1 VVPFPGDFNPQPLI
15 KKLRRHLFNRIRA
28 AEIALEKFPVPQR
41 QIVNWLH
48 ALSPSAGRNRLLQ
61 YFEVHSL
68 TGAAFNEL
76 RNLWRERSQWS
87 LEEWP
92 HRLQEFAES
101 HPYPAQEDET
111 CALTP
116 ESEEALECHRLDDPC
131 VRGCP
136 DRVGKIRGGGLK
148 I

>member
-1 VVPFPGDFNPQPLI
+1 MPFPGDFNPQPLI

-48 ALSPSAGRNRLLQ
+48 ALSPSAERNRLLQ
-61 YFEVHSL
+61 YFEVRSL

-101 HPYPAQEDET
+101 HPYPAQEDEAR
-111 CALTP
+111 ALTP
-116 ESEEALECHRLDDPC
+116 ESEEALECIAWTIL
-131 VRGCP
+131 V
-136 DRVGKIRGGGLK
+136 
-148 I
+148 

>member
-1 VVPFPGDFNPQPLI
+1 MPFPGDFNPQPLI

-28 AEIALEKFPVPQR
+28 AEIALEKLPVPQR

-61 YFEVHSL
+61 YFEVRSL

-76 RNLWRERSQWS
+76 QNLWRQRSQWS
-87 LEEWP
+87 LEEWL

-101 HPYPAQEDET
+101 HPYPAQEDEAR
-111 CALTP
+111 ALTP
-116 ESEEALECHRLDDPC
+116 ESEEALECIAWMLL
-131 VRGCP
+131 V
-136 DRVGKIRGGGLK
+136 
-148 I
+148 

>member
-1 VVPFPGDFNPQPLI
+1 MPFPGDFNPQPLI

-61 YFEVHSL
+61 YFEVRSL

-76 RNLWRERSQWS
+76 WNLWRERSQWS